1 MQHTNQVEANR
12 ARIDE
17 ERVAALLEDL
27 PALLTEGEQAKL
39 RECARLAVEQYLKMS
54 EIGLEAARRHS
65 DSESEEMSRR
75 EAIARFYVMLTV
87 QFMETAANENLTEN

>member
-1 MQHTNQVEANR
+1 MDQIEANR

-27 PALLTEGEQAKL
+27 PALLTESERAKL
-39 RECARLAVEQYLKMS
+39 RECAETAAAQNCRMA

-65 DSESEEMSRR
+65 DTDVEEINRR
-75 EAIARFYVMLTV
+75 EAIGRYYTTLLF
-87 QFMETAANENLTEN
+87 QCMERMASENLIEN